1 MGEGQGEEE
10 GEGLDEGELDPA
22 RPPPVSGLLLKYRN
36 REVHVYMYK
45 HDIEKSPPG
54 TLMFI
59 LCTCTATCTSTIHCI
74 HAARH

>member
-22 RPPPVSGLLLKYRN
+22 RPPPVSDLLLKCRD
-36 REVHVYMYK
+36 REVHVYIYK
-45 HDIEKSPPG
+45 HDIERSPPG

-59 LCTCTATCTSTIHCI
+59 VHTATSTIHRTYTCG
-74 HAARH
+74 